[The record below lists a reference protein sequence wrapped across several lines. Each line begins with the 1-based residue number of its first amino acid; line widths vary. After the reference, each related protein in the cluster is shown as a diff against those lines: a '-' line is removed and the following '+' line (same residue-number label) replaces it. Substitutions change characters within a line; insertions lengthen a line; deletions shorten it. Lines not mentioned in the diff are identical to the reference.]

1 MSSTKHVNST
11 LPAATLNQLL
21 GRLDHMA
28 RSTGLIRR
36 NSKKFSAEGFLLT
49 LFHAVCR
56 GSASFQA
63 MASQLAGYQDAS
75 LTRQSLHQRF
85 HEKAIHFLQAVLKSV
100 LMERG
105 VSRVGQMRFGRVLV
119 QDSTQLWMNRKNSQH
134 YRAVAN
140 SSGDT
145 AGAKLDLI
153 MDLQSGQLIDCQEVE
168 AYTQDR
174 SLGPRL
180 LDEVR
185 KGDLVI
191 RDLGYFDLAAF
202 QRIEQCGAHWI
213 SRLHGTADVR
223 LDSGEALEQ
232 LLRST
237 DQPTL
242 DLEVFVTAK
251 RHRVRLVAI
260 RLPQEIANRRR
271 QQKKDKRTK
280 NKTSPKKGTLIR
292 EGWNL
297 YLTNLSVEQCSLEE
311 LVKFYEQRWQIE
323 IQFRAI
329 KQSTQMKKALG
340 RITNRSHLQA
350 LVYAAMIFA
359 ALTVRVYR
367 LIANTL
373 AKPFRLSM
381 ERTATWLSQKI
392 TFVRSPNE
400 SLDYDLRHLLHDR
413 RRRKTLRELSANLL
427 SLN

>member
-1 MSSTKHVNST
+1 M
-11 LPAATLNQLL
+11 
-21 GRLDHMA
+21 
-28 RSTGLIRR
+28 
-36 NSKKFSAEGFLLT
+36 T

-63 MASQLAGYQDAS
+63 MATQLAGFHHAS

-85 HEKAIHFLQAVLKSV
+85 HERTVHFLQEVLTSV
-100 LMERG
+100 LMDRK
-105 VSRVGQMRFGRVLV
+105 VGRLDWMRFGRVLV
-119 QDSTQLWMNRKNSQH
+119 QDSTQFWMNRKNSHH

-140 SSGDT
+140 QSGET
-145 AGAKLDLI
+145 AGAKVDLI
-153 MDLQSGQLIDCQEVE
+153 MDLQTGKLIDCQEVE

-185 KGDLVI
+185 EGDLVI
-191 RDLGYFDLAAF
+191 RDLGYFDLSAF

-213 SRLHGTADVR
+213 SRLHGTADVI
-223 LDSGEALEQ
+223 LENGESLEK
-232 LLRST
+232 LLKVT

-242 DLEVFVTAK
+242 DVTVHVTAK
-251 RHRVRLVAI
+251 RHRVRLVAV
-260 RLPQEIANRRR
+260 RLPEEIANRRR
-271 QQKKDKRTK
+271 QQKKDNRAR

-297 YLTNLSVEQCSLEE
+297 YLTNLKSEQCGREE
-311 LVKFYEQRWQIE
+311 LVRFYEQRWQIE

-340 RITNRSHLQA
+340 RITNRFHLQA
-350 LVYAAMIFA
+350 LMYAAMIFA
-359 ALTVRVYR
+359 ALTVQVYR
-367 LIANTL
+367 FIAATL
-373 AKPFRLSM
+373 TKPFRLSM
-381 ERTATWLSQKI
+381 ERTANWFSQSI
-392 TFVRSPNE
+392 TFLRSVNE
-400 SLDYDLRHLLHDR
+400 SLAYDLRHLLHDR